1 MTIDPHDTGLLPHQ
15 PGVYKFFNR
24 HNKLIYVGKAKDL
37 RKRVKSYFT
46 ARRNQS
52 LKTRKLI
59 SEINKIEVIVTPSE
73 FDALLLENNLIK
85 AHQPRYNILL
95 KDDKSFPFICVSNE
109 RFPRIYATR
118 QINKNKGTYYGPYTS
133 VVAMNNVLELVHRL
147 YTLRTCTYNLSEKNI
162 KAGKYKVC
170 LEYHI
175 GNCRGPCAGK
185 QQEASYLTD
194 LEQAVQIIKGNLTV
208 PREYFKRQMQRA
220 ASELRFEE
228 AQQAKEKLQ
237 LLERFYAKTIV
248 VNPRLGNLHILT
260 ATADDDTVFVNY
272 MQVNQGAVMQSIT
285 RTIRNKLDLAMPD
298 LLAAV
303 VPQLISLNDQEKMT
317 LLSNYSIA
325 GMPENI
331 TVVVPKIGDK
341 RKLVE
346 MSLKNAYNLKKQH
359 KSKPEAAKTKQLY
372 ALEQLQKDLSLTT
385 LPEHIECFDNSN
397 LQGSQ
402 PVASMVCFKN
412 GVPSKHDYRK
422 FNIKTV
428 SGPDDFASMQE
439 IVTRRYR
446 RLLAEEGDLPDLIVI
461 DGGKGQLNAA
471 VKALKELGIYG
482 QIPLIGIAKK
492 LEEIYLPDDP
502 LPLHISK
509 KSSSLKLLQRIR
521 DEAHRFAITFHRQ
534 KRSSTI
540 TTKLQE
546 LPGIGTHT
554 ADKLLAAFRSV
565 KKIKQASQEELAR
578 VVGKAKAAIIVQ
590 AIKKGSI

>member
-1 MTIDPHDTGLLPHQ
+1 
-15 PGVYKFFNR
+15 
-24 HNKLIYVGKAKDL
+24 
-37 RKRVKSYFT
+37 
-46 ARRNQS
+46 
-52 LKTRKLI
+52 
-59 SEINKIEVIVTPSE
+59 
-73 FDALLLENNLIK
+73 
-85 AHQPRYNILL
+85 
-95 KDDKSFPFICVSNE
+95 
-109 RFPRIYATR
+109 
-118 QINKNKGTYYGPYTS
+118 
-133 VVAMNNVLELVHRL
+133 
-147 YTLRTCTYNLSEKNI
+147 
-162 KAGKYKVC
+162 
-170 LEYHI
+170 
-175 GNCRGPCAGK
+175 
-185 QQEASYLTD
+185 
-194 LEQAVQIIKGNLTV
+194 
-208 PREYFKRQMQRA
+208 
-220 ASELRFEE
+220 
-228 AQQAKEKLQ
+228 
-237 LLERFYAKTIV
+237 
-248 VNPRLGNLHILT
+248 
-260 ATADDDTVFVNY
+260 
-272 MQVNQGAVMQSIT
+272 
-285 RTIRNKLDLAMPD
+285 
-298 LLAAV
+298 
-303 VPQLISLNDQEKMT
+303 T

-471 VKALKELGIYG
+471 VKALKELDIYG

-578 VVGKAKAAIIVQ
+578 VVGKTRAAIIVQ

>member
-46 ARRNQS
+46 AKRNQS

-59 SEINKIEVIVTPSE
+59 SEIDKIEVIVTPSE

-118 QINKNKGTYYGPYTS
+118 QVNKTKGTYYGPYTS

-185 QQEASYLTD
+185 QEEASYLAD
-194 LEQAVQIIKGNLTV
+194 LEQAVQIIKGNLAV
-208 PREYFKRQMQRA
+208 PREYFKQQMQRA

-260 ATADDDTVFVNY
+260 ATADGDMVFVNY

-303 VPQLISLNDQEKMT
+303 VPQLISLNNQEKIT
-317 LLSNYSIA
+317 LLSNYGIA
-325 GMPENI
+325 RMPENI

-359 KSKPEAAKTKQLY
+359 KSQPEAAKTKQLY
-372 ALEQLQKDLSLTT
+372 ALEQLQKDLSLAT
-385 LPEHIECFDNSN
+385 LPVHIECFDNSN
-397 LQGSQ
+397 LQGSL

-412 GVPSKHDYRK
+412 GVPSKQDYRK

-446 RLLAEEGDLPDLIVI
+446 RLLAEKAELPDLIVV

-578 VVGKAKAAIIVQ
+578 VIGKVKAAIIVE

>member
-15 PGVYKFFNR
+15 PGVYKFFNS

-46 ARRNQS
+46 AKQNQS

-59 SEINKIEVIVTPSE
+59 SEINHIEIIVTPSE

-118 QINKNKGTYYGPYTS
+118 QVNKNKGTYYGPYTS

-185 QQEASYLTD
+185 QEEASYLAD
-194 LEQAVQIIKGNLTV
+194 LEQAVQIIKGNLAV
-208 PREYFKRQMQRA
+208 PREYFKQQMQA
-220 ASELRFEE
+220 AAKELRFEE

-248 VNPRLGNLHILT
+248 INPRLGNLHILT
-260 ATADDDTVFVNY
+260 ATTDGDTVFVNY
-272 MQVNQGAVMQSIT
+272 MLVNQGAVIQSLT
-285 RTIRNKLDLAMPD
+285 KTLKNKLDLAMPE

-346 MSLKNAYNLKKQH
+346 MSLKNAYSLKKQH

-412 GVPSKHDYRK
+412 GVPSKQDYRK

-446 RLLAEEGDLPDLIVI
+446 RLLEEEADLPDLIVI

-540 TTKLQE
+540 NTKLQE
-546 LPGIGTHT
+546 LPGIGAHT
-554 ADKLLAAFRSV
+554 ADKLLTAFRSV
-565 KKIKQASQEELAR
+565 KKIKQASQEELAN

>member
-412 GVPSKHDYRK
+412 GVPSKQDYRK

-578 VVGKAKAAIIVQ
+578 VVGKARAAIIVQ